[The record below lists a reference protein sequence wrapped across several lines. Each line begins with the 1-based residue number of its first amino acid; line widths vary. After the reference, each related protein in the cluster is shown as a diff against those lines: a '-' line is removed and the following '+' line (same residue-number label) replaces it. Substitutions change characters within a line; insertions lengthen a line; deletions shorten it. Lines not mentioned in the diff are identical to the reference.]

1 MINYKEGFLMTF
13 LKRYGFFIMILVILS
28 ELIMPFI
35 LMSFYPH
42 YDPVIM
48 LISDFGE
55 DGSPTKMVFKM
66 WQLVDGS
73 LILLAVPSFYE
84 RFKKT
89 SQPLALWLSIMI
101 SAFGIGD
108 CLVTGIFDRSASV
121 ATLDIEAMIHDYAS
135 GAGFVAL
142 LIAIFLL
149 IKLYLFEKNRLA
161 IRVLSTLFILSA
173 WFMFLFAAPKI
184 PIIRELHIPYRG
196 LWQRANLLFLY
207 LPFFFVA
214 LNNLDSKK

>member
-1 MINYKEGFLMTF
+1 MTI

-28 ELIMPFI
+28 ELIVPFVLI
-35 LMSFYPH
+35 AFYPH
-42 YDPVIM
+42 YNPITM

-73 LILLAVPSFYE
+73 LFLLAVPSFYE
-84 RFKKT
+84 RFKRT
-89 SQPLALWLSIMI
+89 SKSLAIWLSVMI
-101 SAFGIGD
+101 STFAIGD
-108 CLVTGIFDRSASV
+108 CLVTGIFDRSPSV
-121 ATLDIEAMIHDYAS
+121 TTIDIEAMIHDYAS

-149 IKLYLFEKNRLA
+149 IKLYILEENQLA
-161 IRVLSTLFILSA
+161 IRGLFIVFILSA
-173 WFMFLFAAPKI
+173 CFMFLFAEPKI
-184 PIIRELHIPYRG
+184 PIVRELQIPYRG

-214 LNNLDSKK
+214 CGNLDFRK